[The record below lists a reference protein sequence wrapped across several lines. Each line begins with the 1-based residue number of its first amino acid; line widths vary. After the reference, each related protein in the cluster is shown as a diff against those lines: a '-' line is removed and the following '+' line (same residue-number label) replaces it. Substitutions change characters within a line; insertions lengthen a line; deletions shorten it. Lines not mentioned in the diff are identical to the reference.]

1 MQYLILAAV
10 LSMMAL
16 YAVIIVGCLRQAEW

>member
-10 LSMMAL
+10 LTMMAL
-16 YAVIIVGCLRQAEW
+16 YALIVAGRLRQPEW

>member
-10 LSMMAL
+10 LTMMAL
-16 YAVIIVGCLRQAEW
+16 YALIVVGCLRQPEW

>member
-16 YAVIIVGCLRQAEW
+16 YAVIIVGCFRQPEW

>member
-10 LSMMAL
+10 LTVMAL
-16 YAVIIVGCLRQAEW
+16 YAVIVVGCLRQPEW